1 MKLRIAYNI
10 RTRFDNIDLSTLCLS
25 LSQFI
30 ADYMPGWVVIM
41 QVIS

>member
-1 MKLRIAYNI
+1 MKFRIVYNI
-10 RTRFDNIDLSTLCLS
+10 RTRFDHVDLSTLC

-30 ADYMPGWVVIM
+30 ADYMQGWLVIM